1 VSNRKQSAGQ
11 TGGGHK
17 AAADRA
23 PQKRPYRAPRLT
35 VYGSL
40 RKIALGVGG
49 DKSDGGGNPKS
60 RA

>member
-1 VSNRKQSAGQ
+1 MSKRKQFEQDADAGQ
-11 TGGGHK
+11 LNPEELVQ
-17 AAADRA
+17 A
-23 PQKRPYRAPRLT
+23 KRPYRAPRLT

-49 DKSDGGGNPKS
+49 AKSDGGGTPKS